1 MSVESVEAPLPGKI
15 LNVTAQAGAAVEE
28 GGEIC
33 TIEAM
38 KMETPILAPVA
49 GTVKQVMVSA
59 GQTIQSGD
67 VIAEIEY

>member
-15 LNVTAQAGAAVEE
+15 LNVTAQASAAVEE

-49 GTVKQVMVSA
+49 GTVKQVLVSA

>member
-1 MSVESVEAPLPGKI
+1 MPIESVEAPLPGKI
-15 LNVTAQAGAAVEE
+15 LNVTAKAGDAIEE
-28 GGEIC
+28 SGEIC

-49 GTVKQVMVSA
+49 GTVKQVSVSA
-59 GQTIQSGD
+59 GQTIQAGD

>member
-1 MSVESVEAPLPGKI
+1 MSIESVEAPLPGKV
-15 LNVTAQAGAAVEE
+15 LNVTAKPGDAIEE

-49 GTVKQVMVSA
+49 GTIKQISVSA
-59 GQTIQSGD
+59 GQAIQPGD
-67 VIAEIEY
+67 IIAEIEY

>member
-1 MSVESVEAPLPGKI
+1 MSIETVEAPLPGKI
-15 LNVTAQAGAAVEE
+15 LSVTAKPGAAIEE

-49 GTVKQVMVSA
+49 GTVKQVNVAA
-59 GQTIQSGD
+59 GQTIQPGD

>member
-1 MSVESVEAPLPGKI
+1 MSIEVVEAPLPGKI
-15 LNVTAQAGAAVEE
+15 LNVTAKVGAAIEE

-49 GTVKQVMVSA
+49 GTIKQVMISA
-59 GQTIQSGD
+59 GQTVQSGD
-67 VIAEIEY
+67 TIAEIEY

>member
-1 MSVESVEAPLPGKI
+1 MSIEAVEAPLPGKI
-15 LNVTAQAGAAVEE
+15 LNVTAKVGAAIEE

-49 GTVKQVMVSA
+49 GTIKQVMISA
-59 GQTIQSGD
+59 GQTVQSGD
-67 VIAEIEY
+67 TIAKIEY